1 MSDKSESRQGVD
13 AEKIKAYAD
22 QSPETNSGK
31 EASKDSAKKPE
42 KKSGKKGNRKAENKV
57 AAKLEAAEKTASENY
72 DRFLRVS
79 AEFENYKKRKD
90 REIVDFRKYAN
101 EALVKELLPVVD
113 NLERAIEH
121 AATQEDG
128 AGLLEGV
135 EMTLSQFSTVIQKFG
150 VEPLSSLGTLFDPAH
165 HQAVG
170 QLETDEFPAN
180 HVANEL
186 QKGYLLNSRL
196 LRPAMVMVAKASQPV
211 TEDNDT
217 PAPTEDSGE

>member
-1 MSDKSESRQGVD
+1 M
-13 AEKIKAYAD
+13 
-22 QSPETNSGK
+22 
-31 EASKDSAKKPE
+31 AKKKKEDVKEELTLAELAEIEAATSNLGPE
-42 KKSGKKGNRKAENKV
+42 IEIPADLQEAFSEPATETDNLAEE
-57 AAKLEAAEKTASENY
+57 LEAAQEEARNKQELYLRSLAEMDNLRKRTQREKEDIAKYGNENI
-72 DRFLRVS
+72 LREV
-79 AEFENYKKRKD
+79 
-90 REIVDFRKYAN
+90 
-101 EALVKELLPVVD
+101 LPVID

-121 AATQEDG
+121 ASSQEDG

-135 EMTLSQFSTVIQKFG
+135 EMTLSQFSAVMQKFG

-196 LRPAMVMVAKASQPV
+196 LRPAMVMVAKAPQPV

-217 PAPTEDSGE
+217 PAPTEDTGE

>member
-1 MSDKSESRQGVD
+1 V
-13 AEKIKAYAD
+13 
-22 QSPETNSGK
+22 
-31 EASKDSAKKPE
+31 AKK
-42 KKSGKKGNRKAENKV
+42 KKENIKEELTLAEL
-57 AAKLEAAEKTASENY
+57 AEIEAATSNLGPEIEIPADLQEVFSEAATETDNLSGELEVAQEEARNKQELYLRSLAEMDNLRKRTQREKEDIAKYGNENI
-72 DRFLRVS
+72 L
-79 AEFENYKKRKD
+79 
-90 REIVDFRKYAN
+90 REI
-101 EALVKELLPVVD
+101 LPVID

-121 AATQEDG
+121 AVSQEDG

-170 QLETDEFPAN
+170 QLETDEFPVN

-217 PAPTEDSGE
+217 PAATEDSGE